1 LLIKKIRYLKIEDKI
16 LKIEKNIWDAFSKE
30 NRIGLYLG
38 LSGVI
43 LFYDR
48 LYEAYPV
55 EEFENKLLAV
65 IEKTNELIEEGQSSI
80 SLCSGIAGYG
90 IALLRLKNSNID
102 ISEDYFESIDDLLLE
117 DFVLLCESNG
127 FDFMHEAMGVA
138 MYYIERYRS
147 NKNSTV
153 VNVLSVFA
161 EKFISKI
168 NNDFKKVLVKSDES
182 RGDYYSLGLAH
193 GVASY
198 LNFLIYLKRHFTA
211 LKTDISGTLRV
222 CVDFL
227 VSYKQYENHSKQYYA
242 NVFSLKTKKIIPSRL
257 SWCQGDLGMSNALY
271 NTGDFLNDTILIDE
285 AISLMNNSAT
295 ISFDDSA
302 INDFGV
308 CHGSSGIL
316 IQLYLASKKYNI
328 DYSQEIDRWYETLK
342 KQTKN
347 FEEYLWFDNRSN
359 QYIPETNLLVGSV
372 GLGLTLLTIE
382 NKIDT
387 KWLEIINLY

>member
-1 LLIKKIRYLKIEDKI
+1 LKIEDKI

-43 LFYDR
+43 LFYDC

-80 SLCSGIAGYG
+80 SLCSGVAGYG
-90 IALLRLKNSNID
+90 IALLRLKNSSLD
-102 ISEDYFESIDDLLLE
+102 ISEDYFESIDAFLLE
-117 DFVLLCESNG
+117 DFEILCESND
-127 FDFMHEAMGVA
+127 FDFMHEAMGIA
-138 MYYIERYRS
+138 MYFIERYKFK
-147 NKNSTV
+147 KNTAITTV
-153 VNVLSVFA
+153 LRIFAENLIQKININFKNVL
-161 EKFISKI
+161 I
-168 NNDFKKVLVKSDES
+168 KSDES
-182 RGDYYSLGLAH
+182 RGDYYSFGLAH

-198 LNFLIYLKRHFTA
+198 LNFLIYLKTHFTA
-211 LKTDISGTLRV
+211 LNTDISRTLRV

-227 VSYKQYENHSKQYYA
+227 VSYKKYDTETRQYYS
-242 NVFSLKTKKIIPSRL
+242 NVISIETNKIIPSRL
-257 SWCQGDLGMSNALY
+257 SWCQGDLGVSNALY
-271 NTGDFLNDTILIDE
+271 NTGVFLDDTPLINE
-285 AISLMNNSAT
+285 AIALMNHSAT
-295 ISFDDSA
+295 INFEDSA
-302 INDFGV
+302 VKDFGV

-316 IQLYLASKKYNI
+316 IQFYLASKKYNI
-328 DYSQEIDRWYETLK
+328 DYSQEIDRWFETVK
-342 KQTKN
+342 KQTNN
-347 FEEYLWFDNRSN
+347 FEEYLWYDNRSN
-359 QYIPETNLLVGSV
+359 LYIPETNLLVGSV